1 MKLIHHTLHHQFILF
16 NNYMKVQI
24 RKNVFETNSSS
35 THSLVICSKDLYDK
49 FINNEAVFDNSDY
62 KIVEINDEIR
72 KVMDGSSNYR
82 YYTADRLFEEKWE
95 YLESFEENY
104 TTESGDKIVVFGAGT
119 DLSPFTF
126 LQIIL
131 AGIPITKETTMEIME

>member
-1 MKLIHHTLHHQFILF
+1 
-16 NNYMKVQI
+16 MKVQI

-49 FINNEAVFDNSDY
+49 FINNEAVFDNHNY

-72 KVMDGSSNYR
+72 KVMEGSSNYR

-104 TTESGDKIVVFGAGT
+104 TTESGDKIVVFGAYGY
-119 DLSPFTF
+119 D
-126 LQIIL
+126 
-131 AGIPITKETTMEIME
+131 G